1 MFQRKTNKK
10 GKATGKPVLT
20 GFAFHFSGA
29 LDPGAASNP
38 ANYQVDLVTTRK
50 VKKKVQHILHPLSGF
65 TVSYSPASDSV
76 TLTLAGTQT
85 FPTGG
90 QITVVGGPTG
100 GVAGASGVRS
110 VARPCS
116 PSRRRDAPSRRPD
129 A

>member
-1 MFQRKTNKK
+1 M
-10 GKATGKPVLT
+10 
-20 GFAFHFSGA
+20 
-29 LDPGAASNP
+29 
-38 ANYQVDLVTTRK
+38 DLVTTRK

-100 GVAGASGVRS
+100 GVAGARRRCS

-116 PSRRRDAPSRRPD
+116 PSRQGTHHRDGLTREGKKTRRMMVTVWDPRSDSSMVGPTTDSGHARKLV
-129 A
+129 